1 MFFGG
6 RLCRSN
12 CGLRFI
18 RRFGV
23 QAICAMAHILS
34 DNCFEYSKRRLV
46 RACQLLNI
54 YVACA
59 RQECVNRFWIRFG
72 LVPDFALL
80 PCVWKPLPNELK
92 LLVLWVFF
100 GGRSCS
106 SNCGL
111 RFIRRFGVQAICA
124 MAHILSGNC
133 FEYSKRRLARACQ
146 LLNIYVACA
155 RQECVD
161 RFWIRFGLAP
171 KSPSIG

>member
-1 MFFGG
+1 M
-6 RLCRSN
+6 CRSN

-72 LVPDFALL
+72 LVPDSL
-80 PCVWKPLPNELK
+80 
-92 LLVLWVFF
+92 VFF

-124 MAHILSGNC
+124 MARILSGNC

-171 KSPSIG
+171 ESPSIG